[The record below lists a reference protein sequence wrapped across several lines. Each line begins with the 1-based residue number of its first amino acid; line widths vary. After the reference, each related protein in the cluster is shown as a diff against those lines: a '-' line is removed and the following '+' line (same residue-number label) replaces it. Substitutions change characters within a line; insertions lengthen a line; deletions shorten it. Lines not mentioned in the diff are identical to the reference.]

1 MCRPCRCL
9 SSASAIGERIE
20 LKVQARST
28 LEGSRAMPRSGPD
41 MQYAEKREESA
52 RSAEIDRHALGQPLA
67 QQLRALVVQRAPA
80 HVDRLDARRA
90 RRADRLKVALAHQE
104 IVLDDAAE
112 GRERQEQPLDRRLV
126 GRADI
131 EDQPVLLGA
140 EMQMERPFC
149 GRDRREAVLLE
160 QIEDGDRAL
169 VLDVGI
175 AAHDAA
181 LVEGDLGDT
190 LVGISHAVAQRRG
203 RFSLIA
209 TDSAC
214 ASSPSARA
222 SVTAAGPIARR
233 LSASHANSEVRF
245 RKSRTPSPEEKR
257 ALRAVGRTWL
267 GPAT

>member
-112 GRERQEQPLDRRLV
+112 GRERQEQR
-126 GRADI
+126 
-131 EDQPVLLGA
+131 
-140 EMQMERPFC
+140 
-149 GRDRREAVLLE
+149 RDRREAVLLE

-175 AAHDAA
+175 AAHNAA